1 MFQKG
6 EGCFLWDVENRQYL
20 DFTSGIAVNALGHC
34 DPEMSKLLAQQVSH
48 TLVDQDDTLILMFYS
63 GANPRPHLQSIPQ
76 PLDRR
81 IVQAARRKDRRIW
94 RHGRRSTS
102 IHLQLWLRSQ

>member
-48 TLVDQDDTLILMFYS
+48 TLVEQVDLSVLIS
-63 GANPRPHLQSIPQ
+63 QIGANPRPHLQPIPQ
-76 PLDRR
+76 PMDRR
-81 IVQAARRKDRRIW
+81 IVQAARRKDGRIR
-94 RHGRRSTS
+94 RHG
-102 IHLQLWLRSQ
+102 

>member
-48 TLVDQDDTLILMFYS
+48 TLVEQVDLSVLIFLI
-63 GANPRPHLQSIPQ
+63 GANSRPHLEPVPQ
-76 PLDRR
+76 PMDRR
-81 IVQAARRKDRRIW
+81 IVQAARRKDGRIR
-94 RHGRRSTS
+94 RHG
-102 IHLQLWLRSQ
+102 